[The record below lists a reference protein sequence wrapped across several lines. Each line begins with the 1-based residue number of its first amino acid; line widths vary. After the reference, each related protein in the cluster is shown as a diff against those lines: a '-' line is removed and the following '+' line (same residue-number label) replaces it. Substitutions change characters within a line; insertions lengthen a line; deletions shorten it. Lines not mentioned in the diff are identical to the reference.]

1 MNSKE
6 TYFEWAQYAQQPGAI
21 HAWNHQQKKINT
33 LIGANIYLEDNMAK
47 AICSGKDRLK
57 MTIYEL
63 NEYIKQNLAIIEEL
77 EKENKEL
84 KGKLNEQE
92 NIGTKLTLL

>member
-21 HAWNHQQKKINT
+21 HAWNHQQKKVNT
-33 LIGANIYLEDNMAK
+33 LIGANTYLEENMAK
-47 AICSGKDRLK
+47 AICSGKDNLK